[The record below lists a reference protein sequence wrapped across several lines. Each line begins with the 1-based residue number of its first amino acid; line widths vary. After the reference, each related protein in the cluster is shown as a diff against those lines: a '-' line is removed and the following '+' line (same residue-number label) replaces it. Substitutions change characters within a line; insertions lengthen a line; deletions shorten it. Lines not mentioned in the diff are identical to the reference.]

1 MRQLEVLVKQ
11 LQFLVKLEQP
21 MKKQGQQLEQ
31 RLLQELVLELLLGQV
46 ELQQFVE

>member
-21 MKKQGQQLEQ
+21 MKKLGQQLEQ
-31 RLLQELVLELLLGQV
+31 RQLRELVLELLLGQV